1 LFPLP
6 INYINSLHQGELTP
20 VGIDD
25 KVWSGV
31 PDGSQ
36 KVKYRL
42 THDQSFE
49 ATVGTL
55 FNGRVISEKLNPLFY
70 RGCFSRLIHYIVDLR
85 LHHPTTLILGG
96 ISDFKVAHRRVSIH
110 GDIAEKCAI
119 MYEKLAFPSLQ
130 LTFGGSPCPNHFCL
144 FSELIMDI
152 ANDLLHCQDWNPNL
166 LGSPHNSKIADPI
179 IKEPGIEFALA
190 KPLDINME

>member
-49 ATVGTL
+49 ATVGTSV
-55 FNGRVISEKLNPLFY
+55 NGRVISEKLNPLFY
-70 RGCFSRLIHYIVDLR
+70 GGCFSRLIHYIVDLR
-85 LHHPTTLILGG
+85 LHHPTALISGGG
-96 ISDFKVAHRRVSIH
+96 IRF
-110 GDIAEKCAI
+110 
-119 MYEKLAFPSLQ
+119 
-130 LTFGGSPCPNHFCL
+130 
-144 FSELIMDI
+144 
-152 ANDLLHCQDWNPNL
+152 
-166 LGSPHNSKIADPI
+166 
-179 IKEPGIEFALA
+179 
-190 KPLDINME
+190 